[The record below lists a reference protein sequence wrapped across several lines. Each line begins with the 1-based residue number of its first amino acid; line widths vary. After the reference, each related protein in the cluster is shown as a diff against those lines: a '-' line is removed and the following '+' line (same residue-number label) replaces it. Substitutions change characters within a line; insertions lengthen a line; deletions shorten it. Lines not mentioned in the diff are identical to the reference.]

1 MKNVTVYRV
10 DYVRKTKVPI
20 GSVMERRNAERGN
33 NLIGLLRLARK
44 SFATGPQ
51 EAIETVVDRPRA
63 FFGRS

>member
-20 GSVMERRNAERGN
+20 GSVKERRSEERGN

-44 SFATGPQ
+44 SFSTGPQ
-51 EAIETVVDRPRA
+51 EAIEIVVDRPRPL
-63 FFGRS
+63 FG